1 MQTKASLD
9 IVSGAAGGRW
19 SDIAELA
26 GRILLAVIFLLSGL
40 GKITSYRAT
49 AAFMASMGVPGAL
62 IPVVIATEV
71 LGGLGIVLGWKT
83 RIVAFLL
90 AGFTLLTAV
99 LFHSSFGD
107 QEQMINFLKN
117 LSMTGGF
124 LLLVVH
130 GPGSLSIDRYFAKE

>member
-9 IVSGAAGGRW
+9 LVSGVAGGRW

-40 GKITSYRAT
+40 GKIASYSAT

-62 IPVVIATEV
+62 LPIVIATEV
-71 LGGLGIVLGWKT
+71 LGGLGIIIGWKT
-83 RIVAFLL
+83 RIVAFLM
-90 AGFTLLTAV
+90 AGFTLLTAA

-107 QEQMINFLKN
+107 PEQMTNFLKN
-117 LSMTGGF
+117 LSMAGGF

-130 GPGSLSIDRYFAKE
+130 GAGSLSIDRYFAK